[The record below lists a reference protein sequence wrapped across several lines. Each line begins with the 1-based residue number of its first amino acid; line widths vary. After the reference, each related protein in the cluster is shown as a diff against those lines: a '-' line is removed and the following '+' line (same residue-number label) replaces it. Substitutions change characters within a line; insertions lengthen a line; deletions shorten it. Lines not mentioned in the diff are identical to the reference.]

1 MNKKE
6 DIKKITS
13 RIKQLAK
20 LIKTHNIHYR
30 QNDKPKITD
39 SEFDKLNTQKESI
52 KFIDEICKIQNKC
65 PQHKQILGHNHY
77 SMMYHFNT
85 EDDSIANDILIFL
98 NSKLKQ

>member
-1 MNKKE
+1 MPFNN
-6 DIKKITS
+6 ITG
-13 RIKQLAK
+13 
-20 LIKTHNIHYR
+20 R
-30 QNDKPKITD
+30 QIPLFVID